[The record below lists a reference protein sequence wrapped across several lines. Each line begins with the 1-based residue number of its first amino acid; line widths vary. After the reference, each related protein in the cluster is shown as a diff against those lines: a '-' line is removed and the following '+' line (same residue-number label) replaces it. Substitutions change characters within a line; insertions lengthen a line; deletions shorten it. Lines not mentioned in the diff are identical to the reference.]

1 MCAKTPRF
9 DGNTSCFA
17 GLANA
22 LEELSGR
29 LGLLRLRE
37 ARATAAARVAE
48 QRELRDQEQSTARF
62 GDRVIHFAGSVFED
76 PQTDQLVRQLLSV
89 FFAVV
94 ATDTDKN
101 AEPRADLPDDLA
113 RDRYRRS
120 THPLNHGPHESWGS
134 VSDCGPMSSRY
145 PDPPQS
151 RPLTDLPV
159 WTEGLTRLLD
169 DAFLIPGTN
178 IRVGFDA
185 LLGLVA
191 PGAGDAMTALTTG
204 LLLIEGF
211 KRRVPRV
218 ILLRML
224 LNVLVDAIVG
234 AVPLLG
240 DVFDVFHRASRK
252 NLELLKQHA
261 GRNRQKPGFADYAVV
276 GLALLC
282 LLALIALPV
291 VVGLGLIHLV
301 AALVE

>member
-1 MCAKTPRF
+1 
-9 DGNTSCFA
+9 
-17 GLANA
+17 
-22 LEELSGR
+22 
-29 LGLLRLRE
+29 
-37 ARATAAARVAE
+37 
-48 QRELRDQEQSTARF
+48 
-62 GDRVIHFAGSVFED
+62 
-76 PQTDQLVRQLLSV
+76 
-89 FFAVV
+89 
-94 ATDTDKN
+94 
-101 AEPRADLPDDLA
+101 
-113 RDRYRRS
+113 
-120 THPLNHGPHESWGS
+120 
-134 VSDCGPMSSRY
+134 MSSRY